1 MTDATANNL
10 QRLHDLLSEQATAGL
25 SDSDQLELQQL
36 LAENASLQR
45 EGYELAA
52 AAIDLALA
60 PPSGTPLPERV
71 RRGALMK
78 STMEAEPE
86 NEIEP
91 AVYRLSDDNVL
102 AKRHVVGTAVA
113 SQFAESAPIE
123 PTLPPEPPGKMGW
136 AIALAIIGVAFLTYA
151 AGRSSG
157 AKTKKNSPREPA
169 AVVSIDSPTPTDACD
184 TLISETPDVITL
196 TWSSSDATLGD
207 VSGDVRFSTKSQ
219 QGCLSLT
226 GLPRLDLTQAVYQL
240 WIIDA
245 DRQGPPVDAGLFEV
259 SGRVTTAERIPFTP
273 KLKVTNPIVFA
284 ITREPPGGVVTSK
297 NQPIIVAKAGN

>member
-60 PPSGTPLPERV
+60 PPGGAPLPERV

-86 NEIEP
+86 SEIES
-91 AVYRLSDDNVL
+91 AVYQL
-102 AKRHVVGTAVA
+102 AEDRPLAPRRVVGTAVA
-113 SQFAESAPIE
+113 PGTIDSE
-123 PTLPPEPPGKMGW
+123 PVEPPLPPEPPGKMGW

-151 AGRSSG
+151 AGRSSSARKG
-157 AKTKKNSPREPA
+157 MPKESTPVVGNVALTSIGSP
-169 AVVSIDSPTPTDACD
+169 CD
-184 TLISETPDVITL
+184 TLKSGAPGLQTL
-196 TWSSSDATLGD
+196 AWSANDPTVGD
-207 VSGDVRFSTKSQ
+207 VSGEVHFSVKLQ
-219 QGCLSLT
+219 QGCVTLT
-226 GLPRLDLTQAVYQL
+226 GLPKLEPAQAVYQL

-259 SGRVTTAERIPFTP
+259 TGSVTTADRIAFTP

-297 NQPIIVAKAGN
+297 NQPIIVAKVGN